1 MAKIIANGNE
11 IETGVSCQ
19 LSEWLQSLGW
29 KSTQVV
35 IELNGEV
42 LNKSN
47 VNSVELRSGDRL
59 EIVFPV
65 AGG

>member
-1 MAKIIANGNE
+1 MAKIIANGSA
-11 IETGVSCQ
+11 IETGQSCR

-42 LNKSN
+42 LSKST
-47 VNSVELRSGDRL
+47 VNNVELRNGDRL